1 MRRASLAALGALGV
15 LIVAGLDGVAASA
28 EDALRTQARADD
40 PVQPVI
46 DAVEK
51 ACLERTVFMIGRVKA
66 ERLAELV
73 RQARPK
79 LVVECGTAIGYSG
92 LWIARELKR
101 AGQGRLI
108 TIEIV
113 PANAREAEANFRR
126 AGLHDLVEVKV
137 GDARKVIEEIA
148 GPIDFLFLD
157 CGYSNY
163 HPCFLAAEKKLSA
176 KAMVVADNVGLGPG
190 GMDDYLRLVRARY
203 QSRTEWFDI
212 KLPWGDRDAMEITV
226 IAPPNP

>member
-1 MRRASLAALGALGV
+1 MRSGHAAIQILGV
-15 LIVAGLDGVAASA
+15 VVILGLHAILASA
-28 EDALRTQARADD
+28 ADTSPTQPRADD

-73 RQARPK
+73 RQSKPK

-101 AGQGRLI
+101 SGQGRLI

-126 AGLHDLVEVKV
+126 AGLQDLVEVKL
-137 GDARKVIEEIA
+137 GDARKVIAEIA

-163 HPCFLAAEKKLSA
+163 HPCFTAAEKKLSPA
-176 KAMVVADNVGLGPG
+176 AIVVADNVGLGPG
-190 GMDDYLRLVRARY
+190 AMDDYLRLVRAKY

-226 IAPPNP
+226 ITPPKR

>member
-1 MRRASLAALGALGV
+1 MVAVCAQAYAAEANRTGPP
-15 LIVAGLDGVAASA
+15 AA
-28 EDALRTQARADD
+28 D
-40 PVQPVI
+40 PAQPVI

-66 ERLAELV
+66 ERLAEIV
-73 RQARPK
+73 RQAKPK

-92 LWIARELKR
+92 LWIARELKK
-101 AGQGRLI
+101 AGRGHLI

-126 AGLHDLVEVKV
+126 AGLDKFVTVKV
-137 GDARKVIEEIA
+137 GDARSVVKEIE

-163 HPCFLAAEKKLSA
+163 HPCFVALEKKLSPGA
-176 KAMVVADNVGLGPG
+176 TVVADNVGLGSG
-190 GMDDYLRLVRARY
+190 AMDDYLKLMRRKH
-203 QSRTEWFDI
+203 QSRTEWFDV
-212 KLPWGDRDAMEITV
+212 KLPWGERDAMEVTV
-226 IAPPNP
+226 IAKPKP

>member
-1 MRRASLAALGALGV
+1 MARAIHAVFGILAV
-15 LIVAGLDGVAASA
+15 LVAAGLHGAAASGDEA
-28 EDALRTQARADD
+28 SRSRPRADD

-51 ACLERTVFMIGRVKA
+51 ACLERTVFMVGRVKA

-92 LWIARELKR
+92 LWITRELKR

-113 PANAREAEANFRR
+113 PANAREAEANFRK
-126 AGLHDLVEVKV
+126 AGLQDLVEVRV
-137 GDARKVIEEIA
+137 GDARKVIAEIA

-163 HPCFLAAEKKLSA
+163 HPCFLAAEKKLSPNA
-176 KAMVVADNVGLGPG
+176 VVVADNVGLGPG
-190 GMDDYLRLVRARY
+190 AMDDYLRLVRGRY
-203 QSRTEWFDI
+203 SSRTEWFDI
-212 KLPWGDRDAMEITV
+212 KLPWGQRDAMEITV
-226 IAPPNP
+226 IAPVPR

>member
-1 MRRASLAALGALGV
+1 MIPRVDMTLLVLGGV
-15 LIVAGLDGVAASA
+15 LAIFVAGAFASEA
-28 EDALRTQARADD
+28 NRVKPGSADQA
-40 PVQPVI
+40 QPVI

-73 RQARPK
+73 RQAKPK

-92 LWIARELKR
+92 LWIARELKKS
-101 AGQGRLI
+101 GRGHLI

-126 AGLHDLVEVKV
+126 AGLEKYVTVKV
-137 GDARKVIEEIA
+137 GDARKVIKEIA
-148 GPIDFLFLD
+148 GPIDLLFLD

-163 HPCFLAAEKKLSA
+163 HPCFVAAEGKLSPGA
-176 KAMVVADNVGLGPG
+176 TVVADNVGFGSSS
-190 GMDDYLRLVRARY
+190 MDDYLKVVRTKY
-203 QSRTEWFDI
+203 QSRTEWFDV
-212 KLPWGDRDAMEITV
+212 KLPWGERDAMEVTV
-226 IAPPNP
+226 IAKRKL